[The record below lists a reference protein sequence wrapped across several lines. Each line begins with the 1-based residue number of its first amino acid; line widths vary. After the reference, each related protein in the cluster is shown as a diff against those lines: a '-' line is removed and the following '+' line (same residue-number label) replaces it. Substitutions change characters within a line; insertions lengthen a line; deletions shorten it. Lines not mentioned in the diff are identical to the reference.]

1 MTATIDHENDDH
13 SDFKKY
19 ISFFLIGYCGIFG
32 RHLRSDC
39 LALGQHAV
47 HKGEIKQ
54 NYGFE
59 SAQ

>member
-1 MTATIDHENDDH
+1 MTVTIDNENDGH

-19 ISFFLIGYCGIFG
+19 ISFFPIGYCGIFG
-32 RHLRSDC
+32 QHLRSDC

-47 HKGEIKQ
+47 NTGEIKR